1 MGSPDFAYHRG
12 RKQWNNASSKR
23 ALCSAH
29 TPPLVSTG
37 GGSVS
42 NWLCREDAMIGLVN
56 YAKDARSVELREWP
70 IPEIGD
76 EDVLNSAASAAP
88 PTVPCV
94 TTFTGL

>member
-1 MGSPDFAYHRG
+1 
-12 RKQWNNASSKR
+12 
-23 ALCSAH
+23 
-29 TPPLVSTG
+29 
-37 GGSVS
+37 
-42 NWLCREDAMIGLVN
+42 MIGLVN